1 VGHWD
6 TTTVPPAAHF
16 RRYRL
21 QVASLKAGQDKSE
34 VLVLPAS
41 AVTEIS
47 YGQDVHRRVGAAIG
61 LAVISF
67 GMVD

>member
-1 VGHWD
+1 M
-6 TTTVPPAAHF
+6 
-16 RRYRL
+16 
-21 QVASLKAGQDKSE
+21 ASLKAGQDKSE

-41 AVTEIS
+41 VVTEIS